1 MPRLPESVSAMQVE
15 ILRGETSGLPAAG
28 HAAALLGEDVGT
40 LTLSCTDASE
50 AYTVLRTIMTH
61 SYTHTLPSV
70 VRLICADDTVYR
82 AYRFQWNMWYAER
95 KPE

>member
-1 MPRLPESVSAMQVE
+1 MSALQVE

-50 AYTVLRTIMTH
+50 AYTVLRTIMTY
-61 SYTHTLPSV
+61 SYTHALPSV